1 MTLLVATPAHAAAMA
16 LVHADA
22 FPPPERWEPDEM
34 ALQLCLPGT
43 YGLICS
49 LPFSPESG
57 EAGGGFI
64 LFRVVT
70 DEAEVLTLAVTAAA
84 RGRGLGRRLLQ
95 GALDCAQGLGAAS
108 MFLEVSPGNTLALSL
123 YASAGFV
130 RVGCRRRYY
139 PDGGG
144 AVVLR
149 RTLTPGAGAEGATRP
164 AGA

>member
-1 MTLLVATPAHAAAMA
+1 MTATAAHAAAMA
-16 LVHADA
+16 LIHADA

-34 ALQLCLPGT
+34 ALQLCLPGMC
-43 YGLICS
+43 GLIC
-49 LPFSPESG
+49 LCPVPPGSG

-64 LFRVVT
+64 LFRVVA

-84 RGRGLGRRLLQ
+84 RGRGLGRQLLQ
-95 GALDCAQGLGAAS
+95 GALDRAQARGAAS
-108 MFLEVSPGNTLALSL
+108 MFLEVSPGNTSALSL

-139 PDGGG
+139 PGGGG

-149 RTLTPGAGAEGATRP
+149 RSLTPVAGAEGATRP